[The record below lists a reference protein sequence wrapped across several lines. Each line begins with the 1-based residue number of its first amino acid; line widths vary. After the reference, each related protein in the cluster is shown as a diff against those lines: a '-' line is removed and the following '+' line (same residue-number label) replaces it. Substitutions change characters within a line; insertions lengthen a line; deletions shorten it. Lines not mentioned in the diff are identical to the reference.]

1 MLFLTIMNEI
11 ISEFKQIEQNWQAL
25 SFLLNPARSEVD
37 YQRQVT
43 MLDAL
48 IDEIGEDEQHPLAG
62 LMENLGMLIHS
73 YETEHYPIPVAPA
86 RETLVF
92 LMEEHHLTQN
102 DLREIGTQGV
112 VSEILNGKRKLNLRQ
127 IRLLSQRFHVSP
139 EVFI

>member
-1 MLFLTIMNEI
+1 
-11 ISEFKQIEQNWQAL
+11 
-25 SFLLNPARSEVD
+25 
-37 YQRQVT
+37 
-43 MLDAL
+43 
-48 IDEIGEDEQHPLAG
+48 
-62 LMENLGMLIHS
+62 MLIHS
-73 YETEHYPIPVAPA
+73 YETEYYPIPVAPA